1 MKKSII
7 TAAILAA
14 GMGGFAGNAAAL
26 SLSYSQ
32 NSGFVF
38 EQTYTGTATPQA
50 ESVGVHTNVGNVGGA
65 DRYQSLWWG
74 EDINTG
80 NAQNGRGQVATS
92 TPIVTAI
99 NGSNAVTSATA
110 ANWTANNGQ
119 DSALKVIGLNGTV
132 TSGAGWVPISHT
144 FHSNQPISVNDSGLL
159 TSGVIRSVLSL
170 GGNPTPANDVAFSFF
185 ETPNTDSNYY
195 CKDGSNVSCDIF
207 QFSTSG
213 FGSSYLTDNGKLYE
227 LSFALLGV
235 SPNAEIINPGDPW
248 GNGACQTGYLCVL
261 TKENNVNWLT
271 VGMRLDEVPEPGSLA
286 LISLGLLGLGSS
298 LRRRKNNA

>member
-14 GMGGFAGNAAAL
+14 GVGGFAGNAAAL

-38 EQTYTGTATPQA
+38 QQTFNASATPQNQYVGHDT
-50 ESVGVHTNVGNVGGA
+50 SVGAVGGDA
-65 DRYQSLWWG
+65 RYQSLWWG
-74 EDINTG
+74 EDLSS
-80 NAQNGRGQVATS
+80 RGQAAQS

-110 ANWTANNGQ
+110 APWTVTNGQ

-159 TSGVIRSVLSL
+159 TSGIIRSVLSL
-170 GGNPTPANDVAFSFF
+170 GGNPTPANDIAFSFF

-227 LSFALLGV
+227 LSFALMGV
-235 SPNAEIINPGDPW
+235 SPNAEVINPGDPW
-248 GNGACQTGYLCVL
+248 GHGACQTGYFCVL